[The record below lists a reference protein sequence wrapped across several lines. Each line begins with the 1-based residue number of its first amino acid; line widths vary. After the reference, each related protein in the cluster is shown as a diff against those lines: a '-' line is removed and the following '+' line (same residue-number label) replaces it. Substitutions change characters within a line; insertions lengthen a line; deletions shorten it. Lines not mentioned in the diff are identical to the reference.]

1 MKPTFLFVTV
11 LGALMLSACSSS
23 NKDTKPVTTTTPTIA
38 QGTAAATASVN
49 ATHTAAAAATAALN
63 GKVGKASNGTLQLA
77 NPVGS
82 LSHKEDLTHVYDAGM
97 NGLKTG
103 AISNR
108 VFSGKKIYEGS
119 SSVIYLQ
126 DPDAAGFKYQ
136 TFGQVFDH
144 SGSKGYA
151 STGIVYTPTDTT
163 TINATYKGGAM
174 GTFGNSEVISDMTAN
189 LSWTAGTKTL
199 AVTTSNSKIATDNM
213 VQDYNGLTNDN
224 RFNFTESM
232 AWDGKKFTNSNGS
245 QGFLYGATDA
255 AEVGG
260 TLNRTIDG
268 RNYQAGFGGVK
279 Q

>member
-11 LGALMLSACSSS
+11 FGALILSACSSS
-23 NKDTKPVTTTTPTIA
+23 NKDTKPITATTSTIA

-77 NPVGS
+77 NPIWTGS
-82 LSHKEDLTHVYDAGM
+82 YQGDSGYDAGM

-108 VFSGKKIYEGS
+108 VFSGKKAYESS

-136 TFGQVFDH
+136 TFGQVFDR

-151 STGIVYTPTDTT
+151 STGIVYTPTDTA

-213 VQDYNGLTNDN
+213 VQGYNGLTNDN
-224 RFNFTESM
+224 RFNFTENMTWNGSQ
-232 AWDGKKFTNSNGS
+232 FTNSNGS

-268 RNYQAGFGGVK
+268 RSYQAGFGGVK